1 MFHKLHIQM
10 TFFCSFI
17 TSSILIALTL
27 LCFNF
32 AKNSLV
38 KNNYA
43 SFLKELNILITQL
56 QSQDSISHQWL
67 RQLQEDNHLLI
78 SLYDNG
84 NPLYYQ
90 SLNENSH
97 QALIYEAIS
106 TAQNNYEL
114 DIFQSSSSLLPT
126 HEEFTATDSHNYS
139 YYISAGKIP
148 KSNGLLSFIVLYDL
162 SGQQQQLAVLGWGI
176 ILADVTA
183 LLLLSLF
190 SWFFTGRM
198 LKPLESNQKQQIQ
211 FISSAS
217 HELRSPLAV
226 MLSGLEAVE
235 KAESDIDRHHFARLV
250 REEGT
255 RMQHL
260 ISDMLLLAGS
270 DTKSF
275 CLHLD
280 IYQPD
285 GILLNVYEKYEFLA
299 QDKKISLTLSLPDEI
314 LPDLNCDFERINQV
328 LAILMDNALSY
339 TPSGGNIHL
348 SLSYRKITPSGSGRI
363 RFSIAD
369 TGTGVPDSEKKRIFE
384 RFYRYEASHTDK
396 EHFGL
401 GLCIARELIHAH
413 KGKLWIKDTPGGGAT
428 FIVEL
433 STNSI
438 NS

>member
-1 MFHKLHIQM
+1 MFRKLHVQM
-10 TFFCSFI
+10 TFFCTFI
-17 TSSILIALTL
+17 TGSILIALTL
-27 LCFNF
+27 VCLSF

-43 SFLKELNILITQL
+43 SFLKELNTLITQL

-67 RQLQEDNHLLI
+67 KQLQKDNHLLI

-84 NPLYYQ
+84 NPLYFQ
-90 SLNENSH
+90 SLNEEAH
-97 QALIYEAIS
+97 QALIDEAVSIAL
-106 TAQNNYEL
+106 TRYEL
-114 DIFQSSSSLLPT
+114 DIFRNSASLLPT
-126 HEEFTATDSHNYS
+126 HQEFTVKDSQKCP

-148 KSNGLLSFIVLYDL
+148 KGNGLLSFVVLYSL
-162 SGQQQQLAVLGWGI
+162 SSQQQQLSRLQWGI
-176 ILADVTA
+176 ILADAAA
-183 LLLLSLF
+183 LLLLALF

-198 LKPLESNQKQQIQ
+198 LQPLEQNQKQQMQ

-226 MLSGLEAVE
+226 MLSGLEAIE
-235 KAESDIDRHHFARLV
+235 KAEDDSARQHFAGLV

-270 DTKSF
+270 DSKSF
-275 CLHLD
+275 QLHLSA
-280 IYQPD
+280 YQPD
-285 GILLNVYEKYEFLA
+285 EILLSVYEKYELLA
-299 QDKKISLTLSLPDEI
+299 RDKKISLLLSLPDDM
-314 LPDLNCDFERINQV
+314 LPDLCCDFERICQV

-339 TPSGGNIHL
+339 TPAGGSIYL
-348 SLSYRKITPSGSGRI
+348 SLTRRGGVTAGSERL

-369 TGTGVPDSEKKRIFE
+369 TGVGIPDSDKNQIFE
-384 RFYRYEASHTDK
+384 RFYRCETSHTNK

-401 GLCIARELIHAH
+401 GLCIARELVQAH
-413 KGKLWIKDTPGGGAT
+413 KGKLWAEDTSGGGAT

-433 STNSI
+433 CIGS
-438 NS
+438 

>member
-1 MFHKLHIQM
+1 MFRKLHVQM
-10 TFFCSFI
+10 TFFCTFI
-17 TSSILIALTL
+17 TSSILIIFSM

-32 AKNSLV
+32 AQNSLV

-43 SFLKELNILITQL
+43 SFLKELNILIAQL

-90 SLNENSH
+90 SLTEEPH
-97 QALIYEAIS
+97 QALIDEAIS
-106 TAQNNYEL
+106 TAQTNYQL
-114 DIFQSSSSLLPT
+114 NIFQNTSSLLPI
-126 HEEFTATDSHNYS
+126 HEEFTTADNRIYS
-139 YYISAGKIP
+139 YYISVGKIP
-148 KSNGLLSFIVLYDL
+148 KANGLLSFVVLYDL
-162 SGQQQQLAVLGWGI
+162 SGQQQQLEILGWGI
-176 ILADVTA
+176 IIADLIA
-183 LLLLSLF
+183 LLLLGLF

-198 LKPLESNQKQQIQ
+198 LQPLEINQKQQIQ

-226 MLSGLEAVE
+226 MLSGLEALE
-235 KAESDIDRHHFARLV
+235 KADGDIEKHHFAGLV

-260 ISDMLLLAGS
+260 ISDMLLLANS
-270 DTKSF
+270 DAKSF
-275 CLHLD
+275 HLHLD

-299 QDKKISLTLSLPDEI
+299 RDKNISLTLSMPDDL

-348 SLSYRKITPSGSGRI
+348 SLTYSRIAPSGSGKI

-369 TGTGVPDSEKKRIFE
+369 NGNGIPDSEKKLIFQ

-401 GLCIARELIHAH
+401 GLCIASELIHAH
-413 KGKLWIKDTPGGGAT
+413 KGKLWVEDTSGGGAT

-433 STNSI
+433 GTNS
-438 NS
+438 